1 MLFCY
6 FHLMPYIHMPEDYLE
21 KHDSSWATL
30 PNHYYDPELGHELYN
45 TYLDILERADE
56 LGFDAICV
64 NEHHQTCYGLMPAPN
79 IIAAALAR
87 RTSRAR
93 IAILGNAINLR
104 NHPLRV
110 AEEVAMLDVITQG
123 RIVSGVV
130 RGIGTEFTAFSMD
143 PTTSRDRF
151 YEALDLI
158 IRAWTEPGPFAFEGK
173 HYNFRCV
180 NTWPRPYQKPCPP
193 IWMPS
198 MGSAETISFAA
209 RNRHPYIQIYSPFS
223 HVRTLHEEY
232 KEEARKNGYEAEPE
246 QLGWSAPIYVAETD
260 EIAWKEAEPHID
272 CLFNRYL
279 QTTPHLLF
287 PPGYVSEK
295 SMARILGDKLK
306 TQSKRTV
313 PRDLLEKRMIL
324 VGSAETVRQQLEE
337 CQKESGFGLLVAV
350 LHFGSLPHDL
360 ARKNLEMFASEV
372 MPHFRK
378 VTDLDRSAQGKR
390 RDAAQPP

>member
-1 MLFCY
+1 MLFSY
-6 FHLMPYIHMPEDYLE
+6 FHLMPYIHMPEDYVE
-21 KHDSSWATL
+21 KLGTSWATI
-30 PNHYYDPELGHELYN
+30 PNTYYDPELGHELYN
-45 TYLDILERADE
+45 EYLDILERADE

-64 NEHHQTCYGLMPAPN
+64 NEHHQTCYGLMPSPN
-79 IIAAALAR
+79 VIAAALAR
-87 RTSRAR
+87 RTSRSK

-104 NHPLRV
+104 DHPLRV
-110 AEEVAMLDVITQG
+110 AEEVAMLDVITKG

-130 RGIGTEFTAFSMD
+130 RGIGSEFTSFSMD

-158 IRAWTEPGPFAFEGK
+158 LRAWTEPGPFAFEGK
-173 HYNFRCV
+173 HYNFRYV
-180 NTWPRPYQKPCPP
+180 NPWPRPYQKPHPP

-209 RNRHPYIQIYSPFS
+209 EKRYPYIQIFSPFS
-223 HVRTLHEEY
+223 QVKLLHEEY
-232 KEEARKNGYEAEPE
+232 KEEARKFGYEASPE
-246 QLGWSAPIYVAETD
+246 QLGWAVPIYVAETD

-279 QTTPHLLF
+279 RMTPQLLF

-306 TQSKRTV
+306 TMGKRV
-313 PRDLLEKRMIL
+313 EPRGLLEKRMIL

-337 CQKESGFGLLVAV
+337 CRKESGLGLLVAV

-360 ARKNLEMFASEV
+360 ARKNLELFAEGV
-372 MPHFRK
+372 MSHFRK
-378 VTDLDRSAQGKR
+378 E
-390 RDAAQPP
+390 AAAAVA